1 MESTVKDVMT
11 RSVAAVRATAGYK
24 DIVTVMG
31 QRRISAFPVLDA
43 ADRVVGVVSEA
54 DLLFKEVGPEPFT
67 GPAGSMQASGRRGE
81 RAKAA
86 GVTAGELMSQPAVT
100 IGPDASL
107 AEAARTMYA
116 RRVKRLPVVDENGRL
131 IGIVSRVDILHI
143 FARPDKQIREDVI
156 RKVVTGEFAIDPNAV
171 KVTVASGIVTITGEA
186 ENQDLALHLLETVQ
200 HVEGVVDVRDRLDY
214 SS

>member
-1 MESTVKDVMT
+1 VESTVKDVMT

-67 GPAGSMQASGRRGE
+67 GPEASMQASGRRGE

-143 FARPDKQIREDVI
+143 FARPDEQIREDVI

-171 KVTVASGIVTITGEA
+171 KVAVASGIVTITGEA